1 MSSIYVYAI
10 GFVAQLFFSARI
22 LIQWIMSE
30 RARHVLSP
38 TLFWVFS
45 LLGSYLLC
53 LYGWLRTDFSI
64 VLGQCV
70 SYYIYMWNLRA
81 KGVLSRLPWLVTA
94 VLLLTPVAAIA
105 WVSQDAAGFVRDFL
119 CNEEIP
125 WWMVCWGSIGQLV
138 FTLRFVYQFVYS
150 RHRGESVLPAGFW
163 IMSLTGSLLIVSYG
177 VARLDPVLI
186 LGQSFGLVAYSR
198 NLWIGTREKRSQQ
211 PLVK

>member
-64 VLGQCV
+64 VLGQFV

-125 WWMVCWGSIGQLV
+125 LWMVCWGSIGQLV

-211 PLVK
+211 HLVK

>member
-64 VLGQCV
+64 VLGQFV

-81 KGVLSRLPWLVTA
+81 KGVLSRLP
-94 VLLLTPVAAIA
+94 
-105 WVSQDAAGFVRDFL
+105 
-119 CNEEIP
+119 
-125 WWMVCWGSIGQLV
+125 
-138 FTLRFVYQFVYS
+138 
-150 RHRGESVLPAGFW
+150 
-163 IMSLTGSLLIVSYG
+163 
-177 VARLDPVLI
+177 
-186 LGQSFGLVAYSR
+186 
-198 NLWIGTREKRSQQ
+198 
-211 PLVK
+211 